1 MTYNEKDKGVNT
13 VESKPFRKFKLF
25 WAWQDHEEE
34 AWLRQMAQ
42 QGYHLSSLVFSTI
55 YEFTHGEPRDVVYRL
70 DYTDVKKSEFDSY
83 LQLFQDA
90 GWEYLDGWAGWHYF
104 RKPADSE
111 HANDI
116 YTDAESKIQ
125 KYQRML
131 TTFIIFPI
139 LLAWPLMQIS
149 KADSIPLLNC
159 VYILLALFWIY
170 FFASIFLRIQQ
181 LKRL

>member
-1 MTYNEKDKGVNT
+1 
-13 VESKPFRKFKLF
+13 VETTTFRKFKLF
-25 WAWQDHEEE
+25 FAWQDHEEE

-55 YEFTHGEPRDVVYRL
+55 YEFTHGEPRDVIYRL
-70 DYTDVKKSEFDSY
+70 DYTDVKKKDTEEY

-104 RKPADSE
+104 RMPADSDKATE
-111 HANDI
+111 I

-131 TTFIIFPI
+131 PYFIIFPI
-139 LLAWPLMQIS
+139 VWGGVFLPQIS
-149 KADSIPLLNC
+149 RADSIPILNFLL
-159 VYILLALFWIY
+159 VAVILFWVYAI
-170 FFASIFLRIQQ
+170 ASIILRIQQ

>member
-1 MTYNEKDKGVNT
+1 MIYADNNRGVNEMENT
-13 VESKPFRKFKLF
+13 TFCKFRLF

-70 DYTDVKKSEFDSY
+70 DYTDVRKKDIQEY
-83 LQLFQDA
+83 MQLFQDA
-90 GWEYLDGWAGWHYF
+90 GWECVDGWAGWYYF

-111 HANDI
+111 SANEI
-116 YTDAESKIQ
+116 YTDAESKNQ
-125 KYQRML
+125 KYQRLL
-131 TTFIIFPI
+131 TYLIIFPI
-139 LLAWPLMQIS
+139 VLASSLSQIFRD
-149 KADSIPLLNC
+149 DSIPLLNFF
-159 VYILLALFWIY
+159 YLLVFLFWIY
-170 FFASIFLRIQQ
+170 IIGSIIRRIQQ